1 MARVIAVVTQKGGV
15 GKTTTATNLAAAI
28 VGQYAL
34 RTLVL
39 DLDPQCDATALL
51 LGHTATAHATIR
63 DVLWEPR
70 PAGQVMTASPFHP
83 DLLVVP
89 GSGELAHD
97 EKHVG
102 PAQWDEIAQD
112 ARQTLIGG
120 VPADVDVVVIDTPPS
135 LGLWLHCALSAA
147 DGYVLVGEPG
157 ILSARGMG
165 AFLETADRV
174 TQHINPDLQRLG
186 VVVNNARPTA
196 EDEGFVAMYTQQFG
210 GEVLAVIPQ
219 RTAIKEAA
227 RLATPIEFFAAA
239 PPDAKRSY
247 REVAARVLDHL
258 GVKRRAR
265 PAVTSGRAAAAAT
278 PVDAPRSPG
287 AAVAK
292 PPAHPRTA
300 ARPRNRAAV
309 GVVPHNGSPSTEA
322 EPRRAEKPV
331 AASADGAGAGP
342 KRPRRRQP

>member
-1 MARVIAVVTQKGGV
+1 MARVLAVVTQKGGV

-28 VGQYAL
+28 AGQYAL

-51 LGHTATAHATIR
+51 LGHGAHAAATIR

-70 PAGQVMTASPFHP
+70 PAGEVMVASPFHP

-112 ARQTLIGG
+112 ARLTLIGG
-120 VPADVDVVVIDTPPS
+120 VPNTVDLVVIDTPPS

-147 DGYVLVGEPG
+147 DGYVLLGEPG

-165 AFLETADRV
+165 AFLDTAERV
-174 TQHINPDLQRLG
+174 TQHINPDLRRLG
-186 VVVNNARPTA
+186 VVVNNVRPTA
-196 EDEGFVAMYTQQFG
+196 EDEGFVSMYTQQFG
-210 GEVLAVIPQ
+210 NEILAVVPQ

-227 RLATPIEFFAAA
+227 RLATPIEFFAGA
-239 PPDAKRSY
+239 PPDARRSY
-247 REVAARVLDHL
+247 RDIAARVLTQL
-258 GVKRRAR
+258 GVPRRAR
-265 PAVTSGRAAAAAT
+265 PAVAGPRARGTAAPAAPSVVRHNVTPDAT
-278 PVDAPRSPG
+278 PQRRGSRGSKG
-287 AAVAK
+287 AAV
-292 PPAHPRTA
+292 PRGA
-300 ARPRNRAAV
+300 S
-309 GVVPHNGSPSTEA
+309 GSATS
-322 EPRRAEKPV
+322 R
-331 AASADGAGAGP
+331 GAGAAGAP
-342 KRPRRRQP
+342 AKPAPASLSGAPRRG

>member
-1 MARVIAVVTQKGGV
+1 MARVLAVVTQKGGV
-15 GKTTTATNLAAAI
+15 GKTTTATNLAAA
-28 VGQYAL
+28 VAGQYAL

-51 LGHTATAHATIR
+51 LGHQAPADGARATIR

-70 PAGQVMTASPFHP
+70 PAGEVMVVSPFHP
-83 DLLVVP
+83 DLFVVP

-120 VPADVDVVVIDTPPS
+120 VPKNVDLVIIDTPPS

-147 DGYVLVGEPG
+147 DGYVLIGEPG

-174 TQHINPDLQRLG
+174 AQHINPDLRRLG
-186 VVVNNARPTA
+186 VVVNNVRPTA
-196 EDEGFVAMYTQQFG
+196 EDEGFVSMYTQQFG
-210 GEVLAVIPQ
+210 DEILAVVPQ

-227 RLATPIEFFAAA
+227 RVATPIEFFPAA
-239 PPDAKRSY
+239 PPDARRCY
-247 REVAARVLDHL
+247 RDVAARVLTQL
-258 GVKRRAR
+258 GVPRRAR
-265 PAVTSGRAAAAAT
+265 PRTAGPPVVRHNGTQNASPTASPAA
-278 PVDAPRSPG
+278 PRAPRS
-287 AAVAK
+287 
-292 PPAHPRTA
+292 
-300 ARPRNRAAV
+300 
-309 GVVPHNGSPSTEA
+309 
-322 EPRRAEKPV
+322 RR
-331 AASADGAGAGP
+331 G
-342 KRPRRRQP
+342 

>member
-34 RTLVL
+34 RTVVL

-51 LGHTATAHATIR
+51 LGHTAAVRTTIR

-70 PAGQVMTASPFHP
+70 PAGEVMTGSPFHP

-112 ARQTLIGG
+112 ARLTLIGG

-147 DGYVLVGEPG
+147 DGYILVGEPG

-186 VVVNNARPTA
+186 VVVNNVRPTA
-196 EDEGFVAMYTQQFG
+196 EDEGFVAMYAQQFG
-210 GEVLAVIPQ
+210 AEVLAVIPQ

-227 RLATPIEFFAAA
+227 RLATPIEFFAGA

-247 REVAARVLDHL
+247 REVAARVLDRL
-258 GVKRRAR
+258 GVER
-265 PAVTSGRAAAAAT
+265 
-278 PVDAPRSPG
+278 
-287 AAVAK
+287 
-292 PPAHPRTA
+292 
-300 ARPRNRAAV
+300 RPRASTSPVEAESRRRPGPASVVGAGATANRRGPARSGQ
-309 GVVPHNGSPSTEA
+309 GVVPHNTPS
-322 EPRRAEKPV
+322 
-331 AASADGAGAGP
+331 DGARPQAVARRPAGRGGP
-342 KRPRRRQP
+342 TSGRRTK

>member
-1 MARVIAVVTQKGGV
+1 MARVVAVVTQKGGV
-15 GKTTTATNLAAAI
+15 GKTTTATNLAAAV

-39 DLDPQCDATALL
+39 DLDPQGDATALL
-51 LGHTATAHATIR
+51 LGHQAEARAGRPTIR

-70 PAGQVMTASPFHP
+70 PAAQVMVPTPWHP

-120 VPADVDVVVIDTPPS
+120 VPADVDLVVVDTPPS

-165 AFLETADRV
+165 AFLETADHV
-174 TQHINPDLQRLG
+174 AHHINPDLRRLG
-186 VVVNNARPTA
+186 VVVNNVRPTA
-196 EDEGFVAMYTQQFG
+196 EDEGFVGMYAQQFG
-210 GEVLAVIPQ
+210 REVLAVIPQ
-219 RTAIKEAA
+219 RTGIKEAA
-227 RLATPIEFFAAA
+227 RLATPVEFFPGA
-239 PPDAKRSY
+239 PPDARRSY
-247 REVAARVLDHL
+247 REVAARVLTAL
-258 GVKRRAR
+258 GVRKRAR
-265 PAVTSGRAAAAAT
+265 PAVV
-278 PVDAPRSPG
+278 P
-287 AAVAK
+287 
-292 PPAHPRTA
+292 HN
-300 ARPRNRAAV
+300 ARPRRAA
-309 GVVPHNGSPSTEA
+309 ST
-322 EPRRAEKPV
+322 
-331 AASADGAGAGP
+331 AAAKGAGRG
-342 KRPRRRQP
+342 

>member
-1 MARVIAVVTQKGGV
+1 MRHNRPAFDPGRAPTPARRAAPLPSPAPLMARVIAVVTQKGGV
-15 GKTTTATNLAAAI
+15 GKTTTATNLAAAV

-51 LGHTATAHATIR
+51 LGHTAQARATIR

-70 PAGQVMTASPFHP
+70 PAGQAMTPSPFHP

-120 VPADVDVVVIDTPPS
+120 VPADVDLVVIDTPPS

-174 TQHINPDLQRLG
+174 VAGGRGRRLG
-186 VVVNNARPTA
+186 
-196 EDEGFVAMYTQQFG
+196 
-210 GEVLAVIPQ
+210 
-219 RTAIKEAA
+219 
-227 RLATPIEFFAAA
+227 AA
-239 PPDAKRSY
+239 PPPRARLPCAG
-247 REVAARVLDHL
+247 RAGAAHRGHAARGGPH
-258 GVKRRAR
+258 GRRGRAPGARRAR
-265 PAVTSGRAAAAAT
+265 AGRRAGAGVGRAR
-278 PVDAPRSPG
+278 VR
-287 AAVAK
+287 
-292 PPAHPRTA
+292 
-300 ARPRNRAAV
+300 
-309 GVVPHNGSPSTEA
+309 
-322 EPRRAEKPV
+322 
-331 AASADGAGAGP
+331 GAGAESPAVAGAP
-342 KRPRRRQP
+342 GRRHGGRGR